1 MKRAL
6 RKESITHLLP
16 RIILCGLLAVI
27 MFGLSGKG
35 LISMVVRE
43 DSGIETC
50 QEAVD
55 RLDLLLVD
63 EKPRGNSRVLKTLEN
78 MKLKP
83 KIHRVDSLC
92 AGFVYAQMGKGIM
105 LLSEVY
111 FQQHRYPGL
120 KAIPIPDEAAV
131 ISHELVWNR
140 GTSNPMVAR
149 LLDQLPAVMHSQ
161 LQKEP

>member
-1 MKRAL
+1 
-6 RKESITHLLP
+6 
-16 RIILCGLLAVI
+16 
-27 MFGLSGKG
+27 
-35 LISMVVRE
+35 MVVRE

-78 MKLKP
+78 MKLEP

-149 LLDQLPAVMHSQ
+149 LLEQLPTVMHT
-161 LQKEP
+161 

>member
-1 MKRAL
+1 M
-6 RKESITHLLP
+6 
-16 RIILCGLLAVI
+16 
-27 MFGLSGKG
+27 
-35 LISMVVRE
+35 
-43 DSGIETC
+43 
-50 QEAVD
+50 
-55 RLDLLLVD
+55 DLLLVD

-78 MKLKP
+78 MKLGP